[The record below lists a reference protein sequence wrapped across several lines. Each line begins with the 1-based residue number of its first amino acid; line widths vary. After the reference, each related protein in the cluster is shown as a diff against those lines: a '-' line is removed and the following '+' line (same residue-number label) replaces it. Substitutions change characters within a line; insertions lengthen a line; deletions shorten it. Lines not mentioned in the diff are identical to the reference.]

1 LKYVLDTNILVADLN
16 GDPAVIARL
25 NEVEPFEE
33 AILPALALA
42 ELRFGASSSRRVGE
56 NLARIERILERVAF
70 APVDRP
76 IAERFGDLKADLR
89 RRGITKSDADLLIAA
104 TALQLGAILVT
115 NDQNLL
121 DGSIRQMLV
130 ENWIGSAAP

>member
-1 LKYVLDTNILVADLN
+1 MNYVLDTNILVAALN

-42 ELRFGASSSRRVGE
+42 ELRFDASSSRRVGE
-56 NLARIERILERVAF
+56 NLARIERILEGVAF

-89 RRGITKSDADLLIAA
+89 RRGIIKSDADLLIAA

-115 NDQNLL
+115 NGQNLL